1 MKKKYYLLLIIFIM
15 AALSAACQPTP
26 DEPAV
31 VGKNDDLEEKIQQTA
46 PPDSLEQ
53 QAGQYEIWQETLKFN
68 AGSVLIDAAVVRPDV
83 SAIPVLDVV
92 PHEFTPEEAQRLV
105 DLFMQ
110 GQPIYE
116 YQNAFTKEDCTEEIL
131 KMQAEL
137 QEAESGGGE
146 YKTEAARLSAIS
158 MLKDSIEYLEE
169 LYEQAPAAKAGLTPA
184 TVEFKE
190 AEDPLSEY
198 TRGMSIQA
206 DLGKDE
212 PAWLTISMTDDN
224 YDNTVWFNNGE
235 QRNAPYTELDATE
248 TLSGQNITLKA
259 AQAEAESLLRDIGIE
274 AVQLS
279 SSKVLV
285 DVTDIADKANYPSAL
300 SDPDR
305 EKFYVLCYAPVYYGV
320 PVTNVPSCS
329 GMLSDDTATFNFIWI
344 REQIEIKM
352 DDSGIVRFVW
362 TSPGEVTGVVNSN
375 VQLIDFKTIKER
387 FRDQIAYE
395 KEWNAPGS
403 RFKITI
409 NKIQLGYM
417 RVRVKDKDAHRL
429 LPVWDFIGDWDTGSQ
444 VESGTSFMTIN
455 AIDGSVIDTELGY

>member
-92 PHEFTPEEAQRLV
+92 PHEFTREEAQRFV

-146 YKTEAARLSAIS
+146 YKTESSRLSAIAA
-158 MLKDSIEYLEE
+158 LKNNIDYYKD
-169 LYEQAPAAKAGLTPA
+169 LYEQAPAAKTGLTPA

-190 AEDPLSEY
+190 ADEPLSED
-198 TRGMSIQA
+198 TREMSVQA
-206 DLGKDE
+206 DLGKAD
-212 PAWLTISMTDDN
+212 PAWLTISMPDDN
-224 YDNTVWFNNGE
+224 YDNVVWFNNEE
-235 QRNAPYTELDATE
+235 QRNSPYTELDATE
-248 TLSGQNITLKA
+248 TLSGQDITLKA

-274 AVQLS
+274 AAQLS

-285 DVTDIADKANYPSAL
+285 DVTDIADETGYPSAL

-305 EKFYVLCYAPVYYGV
+305 KKFYVLCYTPVYYGI

-344 REQIEIKM
+344 RENIEIKM

-375 VQLIDFKTIKER
+375 VQLADFETIKKR
-387 FRDQIAYE
+387 FRDQIAYQ
-395 KEWNAPGS
+395 KEWSMPGTS
-403 RFKITI
+403 FKITI
-409 NKIQLGYM
+409 NKIVLGYM
-417 RVRVKDKDAHRL
+417 RVKVKDTDAYRL
-429 LPVWDFIGDWDTGSQ
+429 LPVWDFIGDWDTGNY
-444 VESGTSFMTIN
+444 VESGVSFMTIN
-455 AIDGSVIDTELGY
+455 AIDGSVIDRNLGY